1 MVDTHL
7 SYPFGPMKITGKSL
21 IGIYESCDNKNLIMV
36 KYNLLDYGHSGCKL
50 NRDKLVNKIDTYN
63 LLFLTLNALRNHFC

>member
-36 KYNLLDYGHSGCKL
+36 KYNLLD
-50 NRDKLVNKIDTYN
+50 
-63 LLFLTLNALRNHFC
+63 